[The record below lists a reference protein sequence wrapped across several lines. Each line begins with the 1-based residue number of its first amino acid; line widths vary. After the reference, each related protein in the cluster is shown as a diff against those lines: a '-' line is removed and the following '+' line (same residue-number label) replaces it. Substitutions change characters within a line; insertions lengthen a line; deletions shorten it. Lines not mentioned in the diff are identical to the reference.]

1 MSHGEI
7 EESISFLDLN
17 QIGYFLNLAETLNF
31 TEAARRSGVAQPSLT
46 RAIQRLE
53 EELGGPLIYRDGK
66 DSRLTNLG
74 REVQAE
80 FMRIDTALMNVREHS
95 ENSVRGRRRVL
106 DIGVATTI
114 APAGFSGFFDHAL
127 RQLPT
132 TAINMHPLAMKEG
145 AEAVLSG
152 KYHACLLPEPPASN
166 PKLTVVP
173 LFTERFMLACAE
185 GYPLAGRE
193 TIPAEEIAEH
203 PYVDRLACEFHGQIT
218 AHFMNRDAVM
228 YPRFRSER
236 EDWVQHMVAEGH
248 AICIMPERSAILHGL
263 AARPVQDMNLAREVV
278 LVTVSG
284 SGNPIEM
291 RQIARLA
298 ADYDWGSI

>member
-1 MSHGEI
+1 M
-7 EESISFLDLN
+7 DLN
-17 QIGYFLNLAETLNF
+17 QIRYFLHLAETLNF
-31 TEAARRSGVAQPSLT
+31 TEAAHRSGVAQPSLT

-53 EELGGPLIYRDGK
+53 DELGGPLIYRDGK
-66 DSRLTNLG
+66 DSRLTDLG

-80 FMRIDTALMNVREHS
+80 FMRIDMALMNVREHS
-95 ENSVRGRRRVL
+95 ENSVHGRRRVL

-127 RQLPT
+127 SQLPN
-132 TAINMHPLAMKEG
+132 TAINIYPLAMKEG

-152 KYHACLLPEPPASN
+152 KFHACLLPTAPAFN
-166 PKLTVVP
+166 PKLAVEP

-185 GYPLAGRE
+185 GHPLAARNV
-193 TIPAEEIAEH
+193 IPAEEIARH

-218 AHFMNRDAVM
+218 EHFMNRDAVM

-236 EDWVQHMVAEGH
+236 EDWVQHMVACGH
-248 AICIMPERSAILHGL
+248 AICIMPEGSAILAGL
-263 AARPVQDMNLAREVV
+263 VTRPVKDMDLAREVV

-284 SGNPIEM
+284 SGTPVEI

-298 ADYDWGSI
+298 SDYDWASDRSNRPAGNY